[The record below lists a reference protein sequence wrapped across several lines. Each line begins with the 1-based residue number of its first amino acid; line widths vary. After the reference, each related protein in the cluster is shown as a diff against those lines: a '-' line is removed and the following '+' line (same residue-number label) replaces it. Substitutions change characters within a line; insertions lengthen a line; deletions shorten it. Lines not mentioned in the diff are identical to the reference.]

1 MTFLPCLSLICT
13 LFACTGL
20 HAEPL
25 SFSPCADTAVPGSL
39 CAVKGV
45 YGAYDERGLPAAGD
59 NLELFV
65 RKIPAEGKARGTV
78 WLVAGGPGESGA
90 AFYGL
95 LPTLRR
101 SFPGFDLLLPD
112 HRGTGNSTRLCPA
125 EEAEDSPGGRA
136 LAGAEWASCFA
147 SLNEEVQ
154 RARRFSITNAA
165 HDLQALVRDEHYGDK
180 RPVYVVGVSYGTQLV
195 LRAMQVMPLP
205 VQGVILDSLTP
216 PQNHPRQ
223 DLSQRS
229 RLADTVGRQ
238 VLRQCDED
246 QACHALLGEDAEPVL
261 ERVRKKVEADP
272 ALLAGIPGK
281 NLPYFM
287 ASLLD
292 VPAARARI
300 PHLLRDLDQGKGTEL
315 AAVRA
320 ILQDA
325 AASLGS
331 YP

>member
-1 MTFLPCLSLICT
+1 M
-13 LFACTGL
+13 
-20 HAEPL
+20 
-25 SFSPCADTAVPGSL
+25 
-39 CAVKGV
+39 
-45 YGAYDERGLPAAGD
+45 
-59 NLELFV
+59 
-65 RKIPAEGKARGTV
+65 
-78 WLVAGGPGESGA
+78 AGGRRPGESGA